1 MDSHDDDISFYLDN
15 YKNQFVA
22 HSLDDSPENINL
34 FENAKHRLNTLFNEL
49 TIEKNSILN
58 ENTNTRK
65 RINRMNRII
74 EETQE
79 QNNRLETETTQ
90 LINSNQGA
98 VEQNALNTSLLYQK
112 HKIRMVAKLCLL
124 ATIIMFLYIND
135 DIVRA
140 IRSRF
145 STNSTSV

>member
-1 MDSHDDDISFYLDN
+1 MDSLDDDISFYLDN

-74 EETQE
+74 EETRE

-98 VEQNALNTSLLYQK
+98 VEQNALNTSLLYKK